1 MNRGLRSIFCVL
13 LLALVAT
20 ISASTSH
27 AQAIRTWVSGVG
39 DDLNP
44 CSRTAPCK
52 TFAGAISKTQAGGEI
67 CALDP
72 GGFGSVT
79 IVKSITIDGT
89 GVISGIAANALT
101 GITVNIDTKDTR
113 DTAKAVRLRG
123 LIIDGYG
130 SGVTGI
136 DVMSG
141 NLVVEDSVIDGFAT
155 GIALTAGT
163 VFVKNCTLRNNGTA
177 INVAEG
183 KLGKVAEGKLGL
195 TDSDLVFNGTAFTG
209 AFASITWLNDVH
221 LYGNKNGDAKPAGI
235 R

>member
-1 MNRGLRSIFCVL
+1 MNRGLRSIFCVS

-20 ISASTSH
+20 ISASTGQ
-27 AQAIRTWVSGVG
+27 AEAIRTWVSGVG
-39 DDLNP
+39 DDVNP

-52 TFAGAISKTQAGGEI
+52 TFAGAISKTQTGGEI

-79 IVKSITIDGT
+79 IIKSITIDGT
-89 GVISGIAANALT
+89 GIISGIAANGLT

-136 DVMSG
+136 NVISG
-141 NLVVEDSVIDGFAT
+141 NLVVEDSIIDGFAT
-155 GIALTAGT
+155 GIALKAGT

-183 KLGKVAEGKLGL
+183 KLGL
-195 TDSDLVFNGTAFTG
+195 TDADLVFNGTAFAGT
-209 AFASITWLNDVH
+209 FSSITWLNDVQ
-221 LYGNKNGDAKPAGI
+221 LYGNKNGDTKPAGI